1 MRNLNKFFM
10 RFLISFYD
18 EIFPREKRFRDM
30 EILLYYCPHLKAA
43 RMEKETRARDS
54 AEYSHV
60 NIILCSNE
68 TKTSPEWTSKR
79 I

>member
-43 RMEKETRARDS
+43 DGEKKRGHGTRESTRM
-54 AEYSHV
+54 
-60 NIILCSNE
+60 
-68 TKTSPEWTSKR
+68 
-79 I
+79 

>member
-30 EILLYYCPHLKAA
+30 EILLYYCPHLKAR
-43 RMEKETRARDS
+43 RMEKKPWARDLGKH
-54 AEYSHV
+54 SHV

-68 TKTSPEWTSKR
+68 TKTSPE
-79 I
+79 